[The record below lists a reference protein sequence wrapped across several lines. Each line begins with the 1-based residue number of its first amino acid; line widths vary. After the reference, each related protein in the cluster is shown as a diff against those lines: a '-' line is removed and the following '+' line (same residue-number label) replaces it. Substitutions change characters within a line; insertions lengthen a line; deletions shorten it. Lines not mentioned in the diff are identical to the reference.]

1 MQIKQELLREI
12 RENHVCTQYL
22 TYFDSR
28 ESIYENDE
36 EIIKIVEFN
45 QRGKNYTDY
54 TMEVIQLWN
63 KMNLEP
69 IE

>member
-1 MQIKQELLREI
+1 MQIKQELLRKI

-28 ESIYENDE
+28 KSIYENDE

-54 TMEVIQLWN
+54 TMEVIKL
-63 KMNLEP
+63 
-69 IE
+69 

>member
-1 MQIKQELLREI
+1 MQIKQEQLRKI
-12 RENHVCTQYL
+12 RENHVLTQYL

-28 ESIYENDE
+28 VSVYENDE

-54 TMEVIQLWN
+54 TMEVIKL
-63 KMNLEP
+63 
-69 IE
+69 